1 MPTSEPRQSHLH
13 RLPRA
18 APRDRGVDPA
28 GIAAFLAD
36 VERSG
41 LGLHSLMVVARGA
54 VVAEGWWAPYA
65 AELPH
70 QLFSLSKSVTAT
82 AVGFAEAEGL
92 LCLDDPVLQWCG
104 DRAPSDPSAYLRA
117 MRIEHLLTMTAGHDV
132 DPSDAVFDR
141 QDWVRAFL
149 ATPVDH
155 EPGAHFV
162 YNTAATYVLSAI
174 VQRASGQRLV
184 DYLRPRLLDPLGVV
198 GATWQRCPQGVDTG
212 GFGLSMR
219 TEDVACL
226 GQLYLAGGTW
236 DGRQVLP
243 PGWVERATARH
254 VPSGEGEGDWDQG
267 YGYQLWRSR
276 HGYRG
281 DGAFG
286 QFALVLPEQEAV
298 VAMTAGEGDMAAI
311 LDRVWTHLRPALDA
325 GQAPGAGLAVAP
337 DPEPVDVDL
346 AARLAGLHVPW
357 PVGAPVTRPLTVRL
371 DENPLGIVTAHVE
384 PHPDGARVRL
394 AGAVAVDLVAGHH
407 AWVRGRTTARLADD
421 TSASAAP
428 GDATADAT
436 ASVAAAPA
444 AAQAPAAPV
453 ALAAAWTSPS
463 TLELR
468 LCWVDGPFA
477 LRVVAHLAQD
487 AVPVP
492 VRVDPELTVAFGPTR
507 LAQMTGVAEIGVH
520 LEP

>member
-132 DPSDAVFDR
+132 DPSDAVFTHD
-141 QDWVRAFL
+141 DWVRAFL
-149 ATPVDH
+149 AAPVDH
-155 EPGAHFV
+155 EPGTHRV
-162 YNTAATYVLSAI
+162 YSTAATYVLSAI
-174 VQRASGQRLV
+174 VQRASGQRVL

-226 GQLYLAGGTW
+226 GQLYLAGGVW
-236 DGRQVLP
+236 DGRQLLP
-243 PGWVERATARH
+243 QGWVERASARH
-254 VPSGEGEGDWDQG
+254 VAGGGGEDDWDQG

-276 HGYRG
+276 HGYRA

-286 QFALVLPEQEAV
+286 QLALVLPEQQAV
-298 VAMTAGEGDMAAI
+298 VATTGGEGDMAAI
-311 LDRVWTHLRPALDA
+311 LDRVWEHVLPALDA
-325 GQAPGAGLAVAP
+325 GDAGAGRPHRATTGRRPTP
-337 DPEPVDVDL
+337 DDDGL

-357 PVGAPVTRPLTVRL
+357 PVGAPVTRALTVRL
-371 DENPLGIVTAHVE
+371 DGNPLGFRTVHVE
-384 PHPDGARVRL
+384 PHPAGARVRL
-394 AGAVAVDLVAGHH
+394 VGAVAVDLVAGHH
-407 AWVRGRTTARLADD
+407 GWVTGRAPGRVAGD

-428 GDATADAT
+428 AAAGEAPATDAT
-436 ASVAAAPA
+436 
-444 AAQAPAAPV
+444 APV

-487 AVPVP
+487 AVPIP